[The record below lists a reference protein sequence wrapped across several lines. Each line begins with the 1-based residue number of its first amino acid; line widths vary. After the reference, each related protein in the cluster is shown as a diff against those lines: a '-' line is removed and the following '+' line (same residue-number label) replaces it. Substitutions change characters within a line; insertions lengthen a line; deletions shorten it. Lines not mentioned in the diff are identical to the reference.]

1 MCTTCYIINLSE
13 DFGYKG
19 NLDTDDFAGYKL
31 LCLPLNL
38 SYCRVLTYCEIYIAA
53 KFNTVIA
60 TGGVPRAAVCTR
72 LTALGKGVRTYREGV
87 WNKSFGDFDNSQT
100 SRTVL
105 VDFISSIPGQTTA
118 CFDWTN
124 KGTSNTISVKPPDRL
139 NNFYWLWWTYSG
151 TFLYCQYI
159 SWWILFGWEGWGRR
173 TGKHRFYI
181 LGMLPCVSTLLAVL
195 RFPVYIAANLGVTA
209 TCTITDAK

>member
-1 MCTTCYIINLSE
+1 MASKCLRKINEIRVRVFICCLLVCRPMCTTCYIINLSE

-19 NLDTDDFAGYKL
+19 HLDTDDFAGYKL

-87 WNKSFGDFDNSQT
+87 
-100 SRTVL
+100 
-105 VDFISSIPGQTTA
+105 
-118 CFDWTN
+118 
-124 KGTSNTISVKPPDRL
+124 
-139 NNFYWLWWTYSG
+139 
-151 TFLYCQYI
+151 
-159 SWWILFGWEGWGRR
+159 
-173 TGKHRFYI
+173 
-181 LGMLPCVSTLLAVL
+181 
-195 RFPVYIAANLGVTA
+195 
-209 TCTITDAK
+209 